1 MQDNIALS
9 LEVATS
15 YSVQITLIQM
25 PALVFFSAFYSEESS
40 NSFTLIFQSLDVF
53 AVILSVIIVNYTTHR
68 PTTNYFEGSILLLV
82 YMMLVSAYW

>member
-40 NSFTLIFQSLDVF
+40 NSFTLIFQVSWVF
-53 AVILSVIIVNYTTHR
+53 LKKKKRKKERKKEKKKNE
-68 PTTNYFEGSILLLV
+68 F
-82 YMMLVSAYW
+82 